1 MISEMYSYSHIV
13 GSNITEQEISV
24 WIYIAVSIVSYML
37 GYIIAYHIHLKNKKE
52 TELQIETSFIP
63 RLPCNG
69 RIYLQTSRGVMF
81 EIPERLSVIRIH
93 EGSDSIVH
101 GVHNGYIVSHD
112 DQMGN
117 LQYMCSTGQ
126 CGCEPRID
134 QDVIEES
141 DEDYQEST
149 GSEDE
154 TISDEGLVSQA
165 TTTVMSIDE

>member
-1 MISEMYSYSHIV
+1 M
-13 GSNITEQEISV
+13 TEKEISA
-24 WIYIAVSIVSYML
+24 WIYIAVCIISYMI
-37 GYIIAYHIHLKNKKE
+37 GYLVAYYINLNNTKE
-52 TELQIETSFIP
+52 TDVQIETSFIP

-69 RIYLQTSRGVMF
+69 RIYLQTSSGAMF

-93 EGSDSIVH
+93 QGSNSMVH

-141 DEDYQEST
+141 DEDYQESS
-149 GSEDE
+149 GSEDG
-154 TISDEGLVSQA
+154 TISDAGVVSQA